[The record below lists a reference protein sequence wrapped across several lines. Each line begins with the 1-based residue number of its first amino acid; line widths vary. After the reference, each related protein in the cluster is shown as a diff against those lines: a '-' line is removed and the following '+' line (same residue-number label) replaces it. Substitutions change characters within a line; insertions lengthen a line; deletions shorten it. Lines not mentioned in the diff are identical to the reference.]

1 MTSRIRFSYWSDP
14 LCIWAY
20 VAQGKLDRLLA
31 GHARTLDV
39 SYRVVPVFGSVR
51 WRFEHGPWASEGV
64 EGRVRKTAEIAHRF
78 GHPEATGECWRAAA
92 QTSSWSA
99 GAAIKAVSLA
109 QDAGVCGPH
118 GTASYQ
124 LALRRSFFVDGLN
137 IGLRSVQLA
146 VAEHCGIAREGIEGA
161 LDDGRALAALWEDH
175 QERETLGIQGS
186 PTYVFDDGRAIL
198 YGNVS
203 EGVINATVDELLGGT
218 IAGRSECG

>member
-1 MTSRIRFSYWSDP
+1 MTVRIRFSYWSDP
-14 LCIWAY
+14 LCVWAY

-31 GHARTLDV
+31 GHPHTLDV

-51 WRFEHGPWASEGV
+51 WRFEQGPWASEGV
-64 EGRVRKTAEIAHRF
+64 EGRVRKTAEIARRF
-78 GHPEATGECWRAAA
+78 DHPEVSGECWRVAG
-92 QTSSWSA
+92 QTSSWSP

-109 QDAGVCGPH
+109 QEAGVCAPQS
-118 GTASYQ
+118 TASYQ
-124 LALRRSFFVDGLN
+124 RALRQTFFVDGLN
-137 IGLRSVQLA
+137 IGLREVQLA
-146 VAEHCGIAREGIEGA
+146 VAEQCGIARAGIEAA

-203 EGVINATVDELLGGT
+203 ERVINATVDELLGGMA
-218 IAGRSECG
+218 AGRSECT